1 MRLFRSLNASIR
13 ASQIEIILTV
23 KLRPGLTQTELAIE
37 TNLTLAA
44 ISRAIDVLGGGGRRD
59 GLSSKYGLIETRR
72 NASDERILQ
81 VFLTPKGEQF
91 VSIIEALTNGSSIQE

>member
-13 ASQIEIILTV
+13 ASQIEILLVV
-23 KLRPGLTQTELAIE
+23 KLKPGLTQTELAIE

-44 ISRAIDVLGGGGRRD
+44 ISRAIDVLGGSGRRD
-59 GLSSKYGLIETRR
+59 GLSSSYGLIETRR
-72 NASDERILQ
+72 NPSDDRILQ

-91 VSIIEALTNGSSIQE
+91 VSLAEALTNGSSIQE